1 MTPDLRREALNKVM
15 ELLDARYVFP
25 EVAAEI
31 RRVLEQKQAE
41 GAYDGLGSAE
51 EFCKAV
57 TEDMQAVSRDKH
69 MRLFPK
75 DPARFAAG
83 PGVGDPAD
91 YQLRR
96 QHQNHSF
103 AKVERLDG
111 NVGYLDLRG
120 FEHPATA
127 AGQTAVAA
135 MQFLAGSEALIFD
148 LRKCPGGSPG
158 MVSLLTSYL
167 VDEWPVHLNTFYDR
181 TGEATYQ
188 NWTMAWV
195 PGRRLPTV
203 PVYVLT
209 SGSTFSAAEE
219 FTYNL
224 KNMKRATIV
233 GEKTGGGA
241 NPGVGHHV
249 VADLQLF
256 VPEGRA
262 HNPIAKDNWEGKG
275 IEPDIDVPAE
285 EALEAAYAD
294 ALKKVADKARSL
306 EGGAWEALAKE
317 AEGAL
322 AKLGR

>member
-1 MTPDLRREALNKVM
+1 MTPELRKEALNKVM
-15 ELLDARYVFP
+15 WLLDERYVFP

-31 RRVLEQKQAE
+31 RRALEQKQAE
-41 GAYDGLGSAE
+41 GAYDGLESAE
-51 EFCKAV
+51 DFCKAV
-57 TEDMQAVSRDKH
+57 TADIQAVSNDKH
-69 MRLFPK
+69 MRLYRK
-75 DPARFAAG
+75 DPARFSAG
-83 PGVGDPAD
+83 PGASDPAD

-103 AKVERLDG
+103 SKVERLEG

-135 MQFLAGSEALIFD
+135 MQFLANSEALIFD

-158 MVSLLTSYL
+158 MVSLLISYL
-167 VDEWPVHLNTFYDR
+167 VDEWQVHLNTFYDR
-181 TGEATYQ
+181 TGEAFFQ

-195 PGRRLPTV
+195 PGRRLPKV

-209 SGSTFSAAEE
+209 SDFTFSAAEE

-241 NPGVGHHV
+241 NPGGGLDV
-249 VADLQLF
+249 VEDLQLF
-256 VPEGRA
+256 VPTGRA
-262 HNPIAKDNWEGKG
+262 YNPIAKDNWEGKG
-275 IEPDIDVPAE
+275 IEPDIAVPADQ
-285 EALEAAYAD
+285 ALEAAYAD
-294 ALKKVADKARSL
+294 ALKKVAENARSR

-322 AKLGR
+322 ANLTK